1 VQCRRKDLWTS
12 LDLISVVFFEVI
24 KKDTIMRSTSFSSWL
39 LILFISLSFSAGSY
53 ANSVSSI
60 PAPSIWENQGGS
72 TLTIDSISNTG
83 LITGTYI
90 NRESDY
96 ACRNIP
102 YPVTGWAYGTA
113 ISFATIWQST
123 LASCNSIT
131 AWTGFLYKGQIS
143 SLWSLTIN
151 GTSSASQII
160 RGNDTFERIKNQPG
174 NH

>member
-1 VQCRRKDLWTS
+1 
-12 LDLISVVFFEVI
+12 
-24 KKDTIMRSTSFSSWL
+24 MRSISFSSWL

-72 TLTIDSISNTG
+72 TLTIDFISNTG

>member
-1 VQCRRKDLWTS
+1 
-12 LDLISVVFFEVI
+12 
-24 KKDTIMRSTSFSSWL
+24 MRSISFSSWL

-72 TLTIDSISNTG
+72 TLNIDSISNTG

>member
-1 VQCRRKDLWTS
+1 
-12 LDLISVVFFEVI
+12 
-24 KKDTIMRSTSFSSWL
+24 MRSISFSSWL

-72 TLTIDSISNTG
+72 TLTIDFISNTG

-113 ISFATIWQST
+113 ISFATIWKST

>member
-1 VQCRRKDLWTS
+1 
-12 LDLISVVFFEVI
+12 
-24 KKDTIMRSTSFSSWL
+24 MRSISFSSWL

-72 TLTIDSISNTG
+72 TLTIDFISNTG

-113 ISFATIWQST
+113 ITFATIWQST
-123 LASCNSIT
+123 LASCNSTT